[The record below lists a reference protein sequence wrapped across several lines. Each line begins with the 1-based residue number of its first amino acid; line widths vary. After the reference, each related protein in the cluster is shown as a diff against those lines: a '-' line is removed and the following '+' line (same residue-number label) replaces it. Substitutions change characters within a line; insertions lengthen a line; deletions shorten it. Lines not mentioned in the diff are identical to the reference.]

1 MQIMQYKT
9 KSQSKALENLVKSI
23 PVKERQKLSK
33 LEPSMVK
40 STKKENEPLSAA
52 RLNLEIAVYWLLS
65 KYVQAKRSR
74 NVKKGETLRAIK
86 I

>member
-1 MQIMQYKT
+1 
-9 KSQSKALENLVKSI
+9 
-23 PVKERQKLSK
+23 
-33 LEPSMVK
+33 MVK